1 MGNPMKLAAL
11 IFLSLLLVLMVYE
24 TFSLLSQKNDV
35 AKKYEELKSA
45 LAQTKDDQ
53 ERLKTE
59 INYLSNPSNLEKELR
74 LRFNLKK
81 PGEKMIIIVPASTSS
96 NP

>member
-1 MGNPMKLAAL
+1 
-11 IFLSLLLVLMVYE
+11 MVYE
-24 TFSLLSQKNDV
+24 TSSLLSQKNEV
-35 AKKYEELKSA
+35 AKKYEELKSD
-45 LAQTKDDQ
+45 LAQTKTDQ
-53 ERLKTE
+53 DRLKTE

-81 PGEKMIIIVPASTSS
+81 PGEKMIIVVPASGPSS

>member
-1 MGNPMKLAAL
+1 MKLFAL
-11 IFLSLLLVLMVYE
+11 IFLSLLLILMVYE
-24 TFSLLSQKNDV
+24 TFSLLSQKKDV
-35 AKKYEELKSA
+35 AEKYEELQSA

-59 INYLSNPSNLEKELR
+59 INYLANPSNLEKELR
-74 LRFNLKK
+74 QRFNLKK
-81 PGEKMIIIVPASTSS
+81 PGEKMIIIVPAVGTSS

>member
-1 MGNPMKLAAL
+1 MRLFAL
-11 IFLSLLLVLMVYE
+11 IFLSLLLILMVYE
-24 TFSLLSQKNDV
+24 TFSLLSQKSDV
-35 AKKYEELKSA
+35 AKKYEELQSD
-45 LAQTKDDQ
+45 LAQTKADQ

-81 PGEKMIIIVPASTSS
+81 PGEKMIIVVPATTSS

>member
-1 MGNPMKLAAL
+1 MKLFAL
-11 IFLSLLLVLMVYE
+11 IFLSILLVLLIFQ
-24 TFSLLSQKNDV
+24 TFSLLSQKKDV
-35 AKKYEELKSA
+35 AKKYEELKSD
-45 LAQTKDDQ
+45 LAQTKTDQ

-59 INYLSNPSNLEKELR
+59 INYLANPSNLEKELR

-81 PGEKMIIIVPASTSS
+81 PGEKMIIVVPAAGSSS

>member
-1 MGNPMKLAAL
+1 MLILL
-11 IFLSLLLVLMVYE
+11 IFQ
-24 TFSLLSQKNDV
+24 TFSLLSQKKDV
-35 AKKYEELKSA
+35 AEKYEELQSA

-74 LRFNLKK
+74 QRFNLKK
-81 PGEKMIIIVPASTSS
+81 PGEKMIIVVPAVGTSS